1 MGTCVSVAVELL
13 TLATTLIIHYF
24 FCKQIFR
31 FFFQIDA
38 KITVG
43 IVGVIIVLLSVAASL
58 GACSYFGTAATLI
71 IVEVIPFLVLAV
83 GVDNIFI
90 LVQALQRDIRLPGE
104 SVHDQV
110 GRVVGVVG
118 PSMLLSSLSE
128 SVAFGFGMFIFFSSY
143 FSYFLNKINFRG
155 FTAALP
161 WLFPETGV
169 KKNVVGIHQNLMRNN
184 FKRFNPSKTIVYYKQ
199 KNVRKIF
206 FFFHFCF

>member
-1 MGTCVSVAVELL
+1 
-13 TLATTLIIHYF
+13 
-24 FCKQIFR
+24 
-31 FFFQIDA
+31 
-38 KITVG
+38 
-43 IVGVIIVLLSVAASL
+43 LSVAASL

-143 FSYFLNKINFRG
+143 FSYFLNAYLPQLYRG
-155 FTAALP
+155 F
-161 WLFPETGV
+161 FPKLV
-169 KKNVVGIHQNLMRNN
+169 
-184 FKRFNPSKTIVYYKQ
+184 
-199 KNVRKIF
+199 
-206 FFFHFCF
+206 